1 MDLRHHGAVTPPD
14 AARPTRAQ
22 RDYEQELI
30 GRYVAPFYLKM
41 MRHNAIGQ
49 PSEMLAAIAAGADSA
64 SPEDVVLLL
73 CGHWRTSVMGAWMA
87 VRHRSEDMADA
98 LLASL
103 RASEGSL
110 NSPALATACVLV
122 LGAGAA
128 DALAEYITNDHAE
141 TWGSAAFA
149 AAAWESISGG
159 AVHPLATD
167 GGRRAL
173 PQMMRVAQEL
183 RSVEALIR

>member
-1 MDLRHHGAVTPPD
+1 MTSPVSAQ
-14 AARPTRAQ
+14 PTSAQ
-22 RDYEQELI
+22 RDYQQELI

-49 PSEMLAAIAAGADSA
+49 PSEMLAALAAGADSA
-64 SPEDVVLLL
+64 SPADVVLLL
-73 CGHWRTSVMGAWMA
+73 GGHWRLSVMGAWMA
-87 VRHRSEDMADA
+87 VRHRPEDMAEA

-110 NSPALATACVLV
+110 NSPALATACVFF

-128 DALAEYITNDHAE
+128 DALADYITNDHAE
-141 TWGSAAFA
+141 TWGSAGFA

-159 AVHPLATD
+159 AAHPLATD
-167 GGRRAL
+167 GGRSAL
-173 PQMMRVAQEL
+173 PQMLRVAQEL
-183 RSVEALIR
+183 RSIDASLR